1 MFLAISNFQC
11 SIYTGDFMKL
21 KSLEVIGFK
30 SFVDRLHLTF
40 PGGVTTIVGP
50 NGCGKSN
57 IVDAVFWVIG
67 ERSAKHLRG
76 RLMEDVI
83 FNGTD
88 GRKPLGMAEV
98 SLTFSS
104 EDGHSP
110 KGYEPYSEITIT
122 RRLYRSGES
131 EFYINRVPCRLRDI
145 TDLFLDTGIGV
156 NGYSIVEQGRVEHL
170 IHANPQDRRFLI
182 EEAAGIAKYK
192 ERKRLALMKMEA
204 TQQNLLRIQDVIAEV
219 KRQTVSLERQ
229 VKRAEEYK
237 AIRKEVK
244 EIEIRFALREYAEL
258 SERGEATRGY
268 LRALRDREVAISTQ
282 MSEKEALIEGMK
294 IRGMEEEERL
304 RSLQQ
309 EVFELGRTIQKLEN
323 EVEFFRREERSLQ
336 KQENQF
342 VEEVRE
348 YLRAWRETRR
358 ERKRTEQVQM
368 HLEEE
373 RHEIEEILK
382 EWETLFNDFR
392 ATYQEIS
399 EQLEV
404 EKGRLIDTLT
414 RLTSLKN
421 RQAHLEERKED
432 LQKRIRSYEKESEEV
447 EVKLRGLEETSSE
460 KMKGRAL
467 NLSILSA
474 HQEEK
479 VQLEREAEELKEV
492 FSQKQKE
499 RFEREGM
506 LRQDRSRYLSLKELQ
521 ENFEGFEK
529 GVKSIL
535 LKKKLEQEEWE
546 RILGVVADILEPEPQ
561 YEVPLE
567 AVLGQRLQYLIV
579 ESETE
584 AKEAI
589 AFLKRES
596 LGRGSFVPMGVK
608 GNENRVRSSQSG
620 EGEGPLPLLR
630 FVRVKEG
637 FAPIAEFLIGDVG
650 VVDRLDKALHSISEE
665 RGYGTLVTL
674 EGEVVERSG
683 VVSGGSR
690 DQGLS
695 ILERRREMRELE
707 KRIREEEER
716 CQEAHEQEERL
727 QQEILEREIQLERRK
742 KEIQEKEIEL
752 LHQER
757 DLEELKKEI
766 SQFRQTM
773 EVLQFEGEELKEEER
788 DIVEEMKAVL
798 AQMER
803 EETVRQEREEE
814 LQSLKKTVEEV
825 SGGAEDLGG
834 KITEKKVFLASL
846 EEKKK
851 GMETQG
857 LHLSETQRSLKEQIL
872 KKVKGIRD
880 CRGEDASL
888 RERIGQWER
897 DLDGSLQKR
906 RLEEEALMVQK
917 EQVEGLL
924 NEWKE
929 GEASSK
935 YLRQELEEV
944 RQKIHEGEIRVS
956 EIQMKLAHLQESMKE
971 RYGTALSP
979 SIAVDSGEFPKE
991 EMSERLAELKR
1002 ALEGFGE
1009 VNLMAIEEYQELK
1022 RRHDFLTEQQADL
1035 QQALDSL
1042 RKAIIRINRT
1052 TTKRFLETFHLVNE
1066 KFKEVFTRLFK
1077 GGQASLV
1084 LLDEQDP
1091 STTGIDIIAQPPGKK
1106 LQNIDLLSGGEKALV
1121 ATALL
1126 FGLFMIRPTPFC
1138 LLDEV
1143 DAPLDDANINRF
1155 IELVKEFSKTS
1166 QFVVITHNKRTM
1178 ETANTLY
1185 GITMETP
1192 GVSKVVSVRLN

>member
-1 MFLAISNFQC
+1 MR
-11 SIYTGDFMKL
+11 L
-21 KSLEVIGFK
+21 KSLDVIGFK

-40 PGGVTTIVGP
+40 PEGVTTIVGP

-98 SLTFSS
+98 NLTFSN

-131 EFYINRVPCRLRDI
+131 EFYINKVPCRLRDI

-204 TQQNLLRIQDVIAEV
+204 TQQNLLRIQDIIAEV
-219 KRQTVSLERQ
+219 KRQIISLERQ

-268 LRALRDREVAISTQ
+268 LRALRDREVAISAQ

-304 RSLQQ
+304 RGLQQ
-309 EVFELGRTIQKLEN
+309 EVFELGKTIQKLEN
-323 EVEFFRREERSLQ
+323 EMEFFRREEGSLQ
-336 KQENQF
+336 KQEDQF
-342 VEEVRE
+342 AEEVKE
-348 YLRAWRETRR
+348 SLRAWRETRR
-358 ERKRTEQVQM
+358 ERKRTEQVQTN
-368 HLEEE
+368 LEEE
-373 RHEIEEILK
+373 RRETEEILK

-392 ATYQEIS
+392 ATHQEIS

-414 RLTSLKN
+414 QLTSLKN
-421 RQAHLEERKED
+421 RQTHLEERKED
-432 LQKRIRSYEKESEEV
+432 LQKRIRSHEKESEEV
-447 EVKLRGLEETSSE
+447 KGRLRRVEETSTE
-460 KMKGRAL
+460 KMKGREL
-467 NLSILSA
+467 NLSVLST

-479 VQLEREAEELKEV
+479 VRLEREAEELKEV

-499 RFEREGM
+499 RLEGEGI

-521 ENFEGFEK
+521 ENFEGFER

-546 RILGVVADILEPEPQ
+546 RILGVVADILEPEPE
-561 YEVPLE
+561 YEIPLE

-579 ESETE
+579 ESEKE

-596 LGRGSFVPMGVK
+596 LGRGSFVPVGVK
-608 GNENRVRSSQSG
+608 GNGNRVRSAQSG

-630 FVRVKEG
+630 FVHVKEG
-637 FAPIAEFLIGDVG
+637 FAAIAEFLIGDVG
-650 VVDRLDKALHSISEE
+650 VVDHLAKALHWIKEE
-665 RGYGTLVTL
+665 GRFGTLVTL

-690 DQGLS
+690 DQGLT

-707 KRIREEEER
+707 SRIQEEEER
-716 CQEAHEQEERL
+716 CKKAYEEEVRL
-727 QQEILEREIQLERRK
+727 EQEILEREIQLERRK

-757 DLEELKKEI
+757 DLEELRKEI
-766 SQFRQTM
+766 SQIHQTM
-773 EVLQFEGEELKEEER
+773 EVLQFEGQELKEEER
-788 DIVEEMKAVL
+788 DIVEETKAVL
-798 AQMER
+798 AQIER
-803 EETVRQEREEE
+803 EETVKQEKEEE
-814 LQSLKKTVEEV
+814 LQSLKKTVEEI

-846 EEKKK
+846 GEKKR
-851 GMETQG
+851 GMEAHI
-857 LHLSETQRSLKEQIL
+857 LHLSETQRSLKEQIF

-880 CRGEDASL
+880 CRAEAASL

-897 DLDGSLQKR
+897 DLNGGLQEH
-906 RLEEEALMVQK
+906 RLKEEALIVQK
-917 EQVEGLL
+917 EKVEALL

-971 RYGTALSP
+971 RYGTALST
-979 SIAVDSGEFPKE
+979 SIGVDSGESPKE
-991 EMSERLAELKR
+991 EMSKRLAELKG

-1052 TTKRFLETFHLVNE
+1052 TTRRFLETLHLVNE

-1084 LLDEQDP
+1084 LLDEEDP

-1155 IELVKEFSKTS
+1155 IELVKEFSETS
-1166 QFVVITHNKRTM
+1166 QFVLITHNKRTM

-1192 GVSKVVSVRLN
+1192 GVSKIVSVRLN